1 MNVVK
6 KVCFDLVNGKKEEEI
21 CETVAETRQLAGV
34 SAVGLVT
41 FTRVS
46 TAAVTVEPYHFFIC
60 FRHQT

>member
-6 KVCFDLVNGKKEEEI
+6 KVCFDLVDGNVEEI
-21 CETVAETRQLAGV
+21 CETVAETRQLARV
-34 SAVGLVT
+34 SAVGLMK

-46 TAAVTVEPYHFFIC
+46 IAAVTAEPYHFSIC

>member
-1 MNVVK
+1 MK
-6 KVCFDLVNGKKEEEI
+6 KVCFDLVDGNVEEI

-34 SAVGLVT
+34 SAVGLIK

-46 TAAVTVEPYHFFIC
+46 IAAVTAEPCHFSIC